1 MMHSFY
7 HLKLWSI
14 NNEREA
20 APPPARKPG
29 KASKVATAD
38 FQSCREGEAE
48 LAKQAEQANEISLAA
63 LSLR

>member
-14 NNEREA
+14 NTKREA
-20 APPPARKPG
+20 ALPPARKPG

-38 FQSCREGEAE
+38 FTELWSGRKGE
-48 LAKQAEQANEISLAA
+48 AEQANERTLAA
-63 LSLR
+63 FSLR